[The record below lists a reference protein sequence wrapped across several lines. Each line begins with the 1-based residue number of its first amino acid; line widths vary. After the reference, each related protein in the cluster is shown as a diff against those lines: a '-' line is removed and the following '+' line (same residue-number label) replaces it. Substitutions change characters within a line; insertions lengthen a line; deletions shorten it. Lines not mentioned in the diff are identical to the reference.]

1 VLCGAQKRQGIG
13 NCRRPAG
20 WGTSHAGFGPCKLHA
35 GSTPTVSRGAHRK
48 AIEAEARLM
57 LDRLGKPKPLGHPVE
72 ELLAIG
78 AEVRAWLGITR
89 ERLAE
94 LSSLTSVDGSGV
106 ERERALVTVY
116 ERALDRAAR
125 VLTELARLGLEERLI
140 RVEEVR
146 ARQLLAA
153 VVDALDR
160 AAVPVHYRE
169 SFRRELAAGL
179 RALVTG
185 DVITVEI
192 DHQEDVA

>member
-1 VLCGAQKRQGIG
+1 
-13 NCRRPAG
+13 
-20 WGTSHAGFGPCKLHA
+20 
-35 GSTPTVSRGAHRK
+35 
-48 AIEAEARLM
+48 M